1 MLTILWIGMVRS
13 GGSLRPD
20 ELPKRQKALR
30 QISVSECEFS
40 KPVDQVFLIQT
51 GTAPGDIHV
60 ADRLSQTSCLF
71 HPDFL
76 PQVKKIS
83 TLSDRHLP
91 EGVLFVFKTPIST
104 KKIQKHKILLC
115 KKSLFSLHK
124 QNKEIPYK
132 KSWFRNFFVRNSL
145 FWGFLHQTN
154 LLFIFVLLFFRMEV
168 CEGGAVCQFS
178 KHPGVDPDEKRDGH
192 GG

>member
-1 MLTILWIGMVRS
+1 MPS
-13 GGSLRPD
+13 DSCN
-20 ELPKRQKALR
+20 
-30 QISVSECEFS
+30 VSECEFP
-40 KPVDQVFLIQT
+40 KEVDIVSQIRT
-51 GTAPGDIHV
+51 GTALGDIHV

-91 EGVLFVFKTPIST
+91 EGVLFVFKTPISK

-115 KKSLFSLHK
+115 KKSLFSLHE

-132 KSWFRNFFVRNSL
+132 KS
-145 FWGFLHQTN
+145 
-154 LLFIFVLLFFRMEV
+154 
-168 CEGGAVCQFS
+168 
-178 KHPGVDPDEKRDGH
+178 
-192 GG
+192 

>member
-1 MLTILWIGMVRS
+1 MVRS
-13 GGSLRPD
+13 GGCLRPD
-20 ELPKRQKALR
+20 ELPERQKALR

-91 EGVLFVFKTPIST
+91 EGLLPLREFVWFANIYSP
-104 KKIQKHKILLC
+104 
-115 KKSLFSLHK
+115 FSEK
-124 QNKEIPYK
+124 C
-132 KSWFRNFFVRNSL
+132 
-145 FWGFLHQTN
+145 FWYYLAQAI
-154 LLFIFVLLFFRMEV
+154 LLFIHFKKLMQFELLICLDIIKISFADWIEIEFR
-168 CEGGAVCQFS
+168 F
-178 KHPGVDPDEKRDGH
+178 KT
-192 GG
+192 

>member
-1 MLTILWIGMVRS
+1 MVRS
-13 GGSLRPD
+13 GGCLRPD
-20 ELPKRQKALR
+20 ELPERQKALR

-91 EGVLFVFKTPIST
+91 EGFLPLREFCLYSKRQFLR
-104 KKIQKHKILLC
+104 KKYKNIRFC
-115 KKSLFSLHK
+115 YVKSLYFRYTSKIKKFRTKNPDFGTFLYGIRCFGAFCTKLTCYLFSFSFSSGW
-124 QNKEIPYK
+124 
-132 KSWFRNFFVRNSL
+132 KSAKVERFVSFPNI
-145 FWGFLHQTN
+145 Q
-154 LLFIFVLLFFRMEV
+154 V
-168 CEGGAVCQFS
+168 
-178 KHPGVDPDEKRDGH
+178 
-192 GG
+192 

>member
-1 MLTILWIGMVRS
+1 
-13 GGSLRPD
+13 
-20 ELPKRQKALR
+20 ALR

-91 EGVLFVFKTPIST
+91 EGVLFVFKTPISK

-132 KSWFRNFFVRNSL
+132 KS
-145 FWGFLHQTN
+145 
-154 LLFIFVLLFFRMEV
+154 
-168 CEGGAVCQFS
+168 
-178 KHPGVDPDEKRDGH
+178 
-192 GG
+192 

>member
-1 MLTILWIGMVRS
+1 MVHS

-20 ELPKRQKALR
+20 ELPKWQKALR

-91 EGVLFVFKTPIST
+91 ECFLPLLEFCLYSKRQFLR
-104 KKIQKHKILLC
+104 KKYKNIRFC
-115 KKSLFSLHK
+115 YVKSLYFRYTSKIKKFRTKNPDFGTFLYGICCFGAFYTKLTCYLFSFSFSSGW
-124 QNKEIPYK
+124 
-132 KSWFRNFFVRNSL
+132 KSAKVERFVSFPNI
-145 FWGFLHQTN
+145 Q
-154 LLFIFVLLFFRMEV
+154 V
-168 CEGGAVCQFS
+168 
-178 KHPGVDPDEKRDGH
+178 
-192 GG
+192 

>member
-60 ADRLSQTSCLF
+60 ADRLSQTSCLL
-71 HPDFL
+71 HPDGSPL
-76 PQVKKIS
+76 LKKIS
-83 TLSDRHLP
+83 TRSDRHLP
-91 EGVLFVFKTPIST
+91 EDLLLLREFCLYLKRQFLR
-104 KKIQKHKILLC
+104 KKYKNMKFWYV
-115 KKSLFSLHK
+115 KSLYFRCTSK
-124 QNKEIPYK
+124 IK
-132 KSWFRNFFVRNSL
+132 KFRTKNPDF
-145 FWGFLHQTN
+145 GTFLYGIRCFGAFYTK
-154 LLFIFVLLFFRMEV
+154 LTFYLPKLPSPIFVLL
-168 CEGGAVCQFS
+168 
-178 KHPGVDPDEKRDGH
+178 
-192 GG
+192 

>member
-1 MLTILWIGMVRS
+1 MEHLDGRLRTS
-13 GGSLRPD
+13 EAGSLYFYTVRPALSD
-20 ELPKRQKALR
+20 ALPERQKALR

-40 KPVDQVFLIQT
+40 RKSDSFVLLNT
-51 GTAPGDIHV
+51 GTPTRTIRS

-132 KSWFRNFFVRNSL
+132 NS
-145 FWGFLHQTN
+145 
-154 LLFIFVLLFFRMEV
+154 
-168 CEGGAVCQFS
+168 
-178 KHPGVDPDEKRDGH
+178 
-192 GG
+192 

>member
-1 MLTILWIGMVRS
+1 MVRS
-13 GGSLRPD
+13 GGCLRPD
-20 ELPKRQKALR
+20 ELPERQKALR

-60 ADRLSQTSCLF
+60 ADRLSQTSCLL

-91 EGVLFVFKTPIST
+91 EGFLP
-104 KKIQKHKILLC
+104 LW
-115 KKSLFSLHK
+115 
-124 QNKEIPYK
+124 E
-132 KSWFRNFFVRNSL
+132 FVRSKAPSATNHLAVHAELTQFL
-145 FWGFLHQTN
+145 FR
-154 LLFIFVLLFFRMEV
+154 LLFGQEVDAVDTLFFGRLHIHQRIIQENALI
-168 CEGGAVCQFS
+168 CL
-178 KHPGVDPDEKRDGH
+178 
-192 GG
+192 

>member
-1 MLTILWIGMVRS
+1 MVHS

-20 ELPKRQKALR
+20 ELPKWQKALR

-60 ADRLSQTSCLF
+60 ADRLSQTSCLL

-76 PQVKKIS
+76 PQIKKIS

-91 EGVLFVFKTPIST
+91 EGFLPLREFCLYSKRQFLR

-132 KSWFRNFFVRNSL
+132 NPDFGTFLYGIRCFGAFYTKLTCYLFSFSFSSGWKSAKVERFVSFPNI
-145 FWGFLHQTN
+145 Q
-154 LLFIFVLLFFRMEV
+154 V
-168 CEGGAVCQFS
+168 
-178 KHPGVDPDEKRDGH
+178 
-192 GG
+192 

>member
-1 MLTILWIGMVRS
+1 MVRS

-91 EGVLFVFKTPIST
+91 EGVLFVFKTPISK

-115 KKSLFSLHK
+115 KKSLFSLGELE
-124 QNKEIPYK
+124 N
-132 KSWFRNFFVRNSL
+132 
-145 FWGFLHQTN
+145 
-154 LLFIFVLLFFRMEV
+154 
-168 CEGGAVCQFS
+168 
-178 KHPGVDPDEKRDGH
+178 
-192 GG
+192 

>member
-1 MLTILWIGMVRS
+1 MGACAQARLVHSIFIPCVPPYRTHLTAVYEIRLTAFLADNLMNGTGHC

-20 ELPKRQKALR
+20 ELPERQKALR

-91 EGVLFVFKTPIST
+91 EGVLFVFKTPISK

-132 KSWFRNFFVRNSL
+132 KS
-145 FWGFLHQTN
+145 
-154 LLFIFVLLFFRMEV
+154 
-168 CEGGAVCQFS
+168 
-178 KHPGVDPDEKRDGH
+178 
-192 GG
+192 

>member
-1 MLTILWIGMVRS
+1 MLTQEGISFYFYTVRPALS
-13 GGSLRPD
+13 D
-20 ELPKRQKALR
+20 ALPERQKTLR

-91 EGVLFVFKTPIST
+91 EGLSATSGVLFVFKTPIST

-132 KSWFRNFFVRNSL
+132 KS
-145 FWGFLHQTN
+145 
-154 LLFIFVLLFFRMEV
+154 
-168 CEGGAVCQFS
+168 
-178 KHPGVDPDEKRDGH
+178 
-192 GG
+192 

>member
-1 MLTILWIGMVRS
+1 MEHLDGRLRTS
-13 GGSLRPD
+13 EAGSLYFYTVRPALSD
-20 ELPKRQKALR
+20 ALPERQKALR

-60 ADRLSQTSCLF
+60 AGRLSQTSCLL

-132 KSWFRNFFVRNSL
+132 KS
-145 FWGFLHQTN
+145 
-154 LLFIFVLLFFRMEV
+154 
-168 CEGGAVCQFS
+168 
-178 KHPGVDPDEKRDGH
+178 
-192 GG
+192 

>member
-1 MLTILWIGMVRS
+1 MCAS
-13 GGSLRPD
+13 EAGSLYFYTVRPALSD
-20 ELPKRQKALR
+20 ALPERQKALR

-40 KPVDQVFLIQT
+40 KPVDQVFFIQT

-91 EGVLFVFKTPIST
+91 EGFLPLREFCLYSKRQFLR
-104 KKIQKHKILLC
+104 KKYKNIRFC
-115 KKSLFSLHK
+115 YVKSLYFRYTSK
-124 QNKEIPYK
+124 IK
-132 KSWFRNFFVRNSL
+132 KFRTKNPDFGTFLYGIRCFGAFYTKLSIYRNFPAQYSSYYNVITITLHDFGRVSL
-145 FWGFLHQTN
+145 
-154 LLFIFVLLFFRMEV
+154 
-168 CEGGAVCQFS
+168 
-178 KHPGVDPDEKRDGH
+178 
-192 GG
+192 

>member
-1 MLTILWIGMVRS
+1 MVRS

-20 ELPKRQKALR
+20 ELPKWQKALR

-51 GTAPGDIHV
+51 GTALGDIHV

-91 EGVLFVFKTPIST
+91 EGFLPLREFCLYSKHQFLR
-104 KKIQKHKILLC
+104 KKYKNIRFFYV
-115 KKSLFSLHK
+115 KSLYFRYTSKIKKFRTKNPDFGTFLYGIRCFGAFCTKLTCYLFSFSFSSGW
-124 QNKEIPYK
+124 
-132 KSWFRNFFVRNSL
+132 KSAKVERFVSFPNI
-145 FWGFLHQTN
+145 Q
-154 LLFIFVLLFFRMEV
+154 V
-168 CEGGAVCQFS
+168 
-178 KHPGVDPDEKRDGH
+178 
-192 GG
+192 